1 MGIFDQYVDV
11 FAASGNMQ
19 KAVITGDIELAKSSI
34 KAGVD
39 INDSPVDSPYIL
51 IAAQNEHWAMVKF
64 LMENDAKCDVKNRY
78 GFTLAH
84 QIVLNAPVEVIK
96 ELYPLL
102 IEKGVAVNRK
112 DTLHGDTPFLLAIK
126 NDRDDVVD
134 YLFSL
139 EDVSKSSKDDNG
151 KNTLHH
157 AAIMKKKELF
167 IRLWEAG
174 VPMDA
179 PDKQNKFP
187 ADYIEDPAWKAQ
199 LPTIENTFKNMPA
212 EDEKESKVEVVVSKD
227 VLAVE
232 EDKPKVAGLSSIKKR
247 R

>member
-19 KAVITGDIELAKSSI
+19 KAVITGDIELARYSI
-34 KAGVD
+34 KAGID

-64 LMENDAKCDVKNRY
+64 LIENDAKCDVKNRY

-96 ELYPLL
+96 ELFPLL

-139 EDVSKSSKDDNG
+139 DDVSKNAKDDNG

-157 AAIMKKKELF
+157 SAIMKKKELF
-167 IRLWEAG
+167 IKLWEAG
-174 VPMDA
+174 VPIDT
-179 PDKQNKFP
+179 PDKQNKLP

-199 LPTIENTFKNMPA
+199 LPTIENAFKNVA
-212 EDEKESKVEVVVSKD
+212 VENEKESKGDAVVSQD
-227 VLAVE
+227 LPVVE